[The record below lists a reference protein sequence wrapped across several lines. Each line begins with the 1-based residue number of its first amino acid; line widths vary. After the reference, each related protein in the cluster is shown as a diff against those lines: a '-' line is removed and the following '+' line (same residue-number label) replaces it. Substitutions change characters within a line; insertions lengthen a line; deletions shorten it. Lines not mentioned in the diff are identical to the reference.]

1 MVMCHALEETE
12 IAFPK
17 SEIRWQMLAQLVH
30 FVLPLAMWKDDL
42 ETYINSKGTFSPVRP
57 SYLQSCKLKQD
68 SQAYNLGL
76 S

>member
-1 MVMCHALEETE
+1 MCHALEKTE

-30 FVLPLAMWKDDL
+30 FVLLLAMWKDEL
-42 ETYINSKGTFSPVRP
+42 ETYINSKGTFSSVRP
-57 SYLQSCKLKQD
+57 SDLQSCKLKQD
-68 SQAYNLGL
+68 SQAFNLGL